1 MAFEVLVAIHLQ
13 LEKRVVNIF
22 TGTKYEGT
30 LEGGAEV
37 KANAD
42 FTGKTKFYSDDSG
55 FMVFQVEN
63 LKDFLFGKYR
73 T

>member
-42 FTGKTKFYSDDSG
+42 FTGKQNSILMIQV